1 MGMKIFLGLLVCFL
15 VSSVSYSQEIGEEVR
30 NDTTFKVHIVEQG
43 NTLYGLKQKYNTTIE
58 AIIKAN
64 SGVENGIQVG
74 QKLYIPIAFNKK
86 SKSSSKKHIVEQ
98 SETLFG
104 ISRKYDLTVEDLIDA
119 NPGIEDGLKIG
130 QELIIPPKD
139 SIKVEDV
146 DVNIIPEDTI
156 KKDSISISYE
166 VKFDD
171 SIVKYTVQ
179 RKETLYSISRR
190 FMVSVEELSEVNE
203 IKNNKI
209 KPGQELIIPLKKERI
224 ERVEIRNIHRQD
236 TTIKDSLQFK
246 ELEVKEK
253 YKVVLLLPFK
263 IESNTK
269 VLAGMLEE
277 NTRLNNVSD
286 IALDFLMGAEMALDS
301 LKKMGLTAEVIVYDT
316 KGDEKVVIS
325 LIEDGSLANTD
336 LIIGP
341 FYPNLVEVVSG
352 WCKDNNVE
360 LIVPMSVPTKV
371 LMDNPYV
378 TTIVP
383 SDITMINAMAN
394 YMAQHHADDKIFIM
408 KGESQSVQD
417 RVEIFRKT
425 FASSLPEEFKSKEL
439 IVINS
444 LGSSSGI
451 DMARKVDL
459 DTANFFI
466 CLSDDVKQVM
476 EFVNT
481 LNAAKN
487 YSSGLKKA
495 DITLV
500 GTKEWMEMNSLN
512 NYYKNRVDFHFA
524 NSSYLNFKD
533 STTNEFI
540 KEYRSLYEADPTKF
554 SIHGF
559 DVVLSQG
566 ARVLLK
572 KERNDGLMNYFM
584 INRIGESHGKENNGV
599 FICKQSEFEIELL
612 HINKKELYFETNQV
626 GDN

>member
-1 MGMKIFLGLLVCFL
+1 MGMKIFLGLLFCFL
-15 VSSVSYSQEIGEEVR
+15 LSSVSFSQEIGEEVR

-43 NTLYGLKQKYNTTIE
+43 NTLYGLKQKYNTTID
-58 AIIKAN
+58 AIIKSN
-64 SGVENGIQVG
+64 TGVENGIQVG
-74 QKLYIPIAFNKK
+74 QKLYIPVAFNEA
-86 SKSSSKKHIVEQ
+86 SKPTLKKHKVAQ

-104 ISRKYDLTVEDLIDA
+104 ISRKYDLTVDELIEA
-119 NPGIEDGLKIG
+119 NPGVEDGLQIG
-130 QELIIPPKD
+130 QELIIPSKE
-139 SIKVEDV
+139 SLQVEEV
-146 DVNIIPEDTI
+146 EGQLMPEDTI
-156 KKDSISISYE
+156 RKDSISISYE
-166 VKFDD
+166 VQFDD

-179 RKETLYSISRR
+179 REETLYSISRR
-190 FMVSVEELSEVNE
+190 FMVSVEELSEVNK

-253 YKVVLLLPFK
+253 YKVVLLLPMK
-263 IESNTK
+263 IESNAK
-269 VLAGMLEE
+269 VLSGMFDE

-301 LKKMGLTAEVIVYDT
+301 LKKMGLTAEVFVYDT
-316 KGDEKVVIS
+316 KGDEKSVTT

-341 FYPNLVEVVSG
+341 FFPNLVEIVSV

-360 LIVPMSVPTKV
+360 LIVPTSVPTKV

-408 KGESQSVQD
+408 KGESQSIQD

-425 FASSLPEEFKSKEL
+425 FTSSLPDEFKSKEL

-444 LGSSSGI
+444 LGSSSGR

-487 YSSGLKKA
+487 YSSGLRKA

-500 GTKEWMEMNSLN
+500 GTKEWLDMSSLN
-512 NYYKNRVDFHFA
+512 NYYKNRFNFHFA

-540 KEYRSLYEADPTKF
+540 KEYRSIFEADPSKYSF
-554 SIHGF
+554 HGF

-572 KERNDGLMNYFM
+572 KEKNKGLMNYFV
-584 INRIGESHGKENNGV
+584 INRIGQSHGKENNGV
-599 FICKQSEFEIELL
+599 FICKQSDFEIQLL
-612 HINKKELYFETNQV
+612 HINKKELYFGTNQV